1 MQHKLQHLLA
11 GLALAGL
18 GAVSA
23 DAGKPV
29 VRVPDPLPAL
39 TLTSGERL
47 EYELSWGFVTAAH
60 ASLTTLRLPTFG
72 DSGEPAW
79 QFRLSAATTP
89 VLDSIYKVRVDYE
102 SWAGDSLQSSLGYRV
117 RREFNAG
124 SSETQATFDADRG
137 LALAVQNGQTQPLLA
152 IPDGTFETLG
162 LVAKLRLAQGELEPG
177 NILHF
182 NASDGLTSQAVL
194 GRVLR
199 TERIRTPAGEFDT
212 CVVEP
217 ELGKVQTVFEPS
229 ADARIQ
235 VWITRDARRLPVK
248 LRSKVLIG
256 WFTAEL
262 KTIQTPPVAMQ

>member
-1 MQHKLQHLLA
+1 MHGKLRHLVA
-11 GLALAGL
+11 GLTLAGL
-18 GAVSA
+18 GA
-23 DAGKPV
+23 AGAAAGRPAAALSG
-29 VRVPDPLPAL
+29 PLPAL

-47 EYELSWGFVTAAH
+47 EYDLSWGFVTAAH
-60 ASLTTLRLPTFG
+60 ASLTTLRVPVFG

-79 QFRLSAATTP
+79 QFRFSAATTP
-89 VLDSIYKVRVDYE
+89 VLDSIYKVRVEYE
-102 SWAGDSLQSSLGYRV
+102 SWAGDALHSSLGYRV

-124 SSETQATFDADRG
+124 RSETQATFDADRG
-137 LALAVQNGQTQPLLA
+137 LALAVQNGRTQPVLA

-182 NASDGLTSQAVL
+182 NASDGLTSQAVQ

-262 KTIQTPPVAMQ
+262 KALPGPPVAMQ